1 MKFKTWIPLL
11 IGAVCFASYPVLARS
26 SEEPV
31 PVESECQT
39 MNEDSWSQWDDNEK
53 VLPLG
58 DGFLSGEAWM
68 QDGDH
73 TIYLNSETD
82 PNAITVKEAKEI
94 WNMNNSN

>member
-1 MKFKTWIPLL
+1 MKFKAWIPLL
-11 IGAVCFASYPVLARS
+11 ICAACFVSYPVLARS

-31 PVESECQT
+31 LVENESQT
-39 MNEDSWSQWDDNEK
+39 VDDDPWSQWDDNEK

-58 DGFLSGEAWM
+58 DGFLCGEAWM

-94 WNMNNSN
+94 WNTNNN